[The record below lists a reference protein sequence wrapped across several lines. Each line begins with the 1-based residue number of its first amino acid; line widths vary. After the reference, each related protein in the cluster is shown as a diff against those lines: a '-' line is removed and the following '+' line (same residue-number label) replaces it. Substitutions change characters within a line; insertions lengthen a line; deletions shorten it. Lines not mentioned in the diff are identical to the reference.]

1 MKEQL
6 VALLRQLHVAR
17 PPRDSAPPQEYFTR
31 YYRRNS
37 WGGHASRSGPGS
49 EGARAEQ
56 KIHILEEIIAQFE
69 IASILDFGCGDFY
82 WMKESVRPPLR
93 YHGVDVVKQLI
104 QQNEKRFSNPAIS
117 FQCLDLSDS
126 ADQKKLALRTADMV
140 VCLDIFGHLLNHEVT
155 SLLQFI
161 FDDLAVKF
169 FLVTNRREET
179 SADYL
184 ARPKTRSEGIDLEL
198 HPLFRARHPKR
209 VKQIAAL
216 HPNDYFDLYELH
228 AFGS

>member
-1 MKEQL
+1 MKQQL
-6 VALLRQLHVAR
+6 AALLRQLHITR

-31 YYRRNS
+31 FYRRNS
-37 WGGHASRSGPGS
+37 WGGNASRSGPGS

-56 KIHILEEIIAQFE
+56 KIRVLEEIVAQFE
-69 IASILDFGCGDFY
+69 IASILDFGCGDFH

-93 YHGVDVVKQLI
+93 YHGVDVVEPLI
-104 QQNEKRFSNPAIS
+104 RQNEKKFGSPTIS
-117 FQCLDLSDS
+117 FQCLDLSAP

-140 VCLDIFGHLLNHEVT
+140 VCLDVFGHLLNHEVA

-169 FLVTNRREET
+169 LLVTNRREET
-179 SADYL
+179 SAEYL
-184 ARPKTRSEGIDLEL
+184 ARPKTRSEGIDLEP

-216 HPNDYFDLYELH
+216 HPNDYFDLYDLC
-228 AFGS
+228 ARAS